1 VRRSSRTAAGLA
13 SIHTQD
19 WHLSPT
25 YCTIRPAPPP
35 SLPRL
40 GRAARP
46 RPRRPSIQPRSPSP
60 SSFQRR
66 RVDLLLPSFDP
77 PQRRSRAP
85 RPPALLR
92 PKAFSTPM
100 CSLRPSCCARPAQ
113 KRSGPAAATATG
125 RPNCYARP
133 TQVVLAHCTR
143 LAQSDLGP
151 DLGSRVR
158 SISTRL
164 PHGDP
169 SGRQCHHRRIS
180 RCRRC
185 SGTMEE

>member
-25 YCTIRPAPPP
+25 YRTIRLAPPP

-46 RPRRPSIQPRSPSP
+46 RPRRPSIQPRSSSP
-60 SSFQRR
+60 SSFHRR
-66 RVDLLLPSFDP
+66 RVDLLLPGFDP

-85 RPPALLR
+85 RPPCTPSAQGLLNPHVLPSAQLLCEAG
-92 PKAFSTPM
+92 PKEI
-100 CSLRPSCCARPAQ
+100 RPSCCYC
-113 KRSGPAAATATG
+113 
-125 RPNCYARP
+125 NRP

-169 SGRQCHHRRIS
+169 SGRRCHHRRIS
-180 RCRRC
+180 RRRRR